1 VTGAAPRAS
10 ELAGVVLAAG
20 SSRRM
25 GLSKLTLPWTEG
37 RAIIEAVVAALR
49 GGGVRRILVVVGGD
63 RQDVEAAVARS
74 QVELVENSGSAGGE
88 MLSSI
93 QAGLRALGDLPA
105 AALITPGDLP
115 AMRPTT
121 VRAVARAWETAHD
134 TICVPVHGGRRGHP
148 VLLPRRVWPEVLA
161 LPSGQSLRDY
171 LRPLAREIVA
181 VEVDDAGIHAD
192 VDTPQ
197 DYHATR

>member
-1 VTGAAPRAS
+1 MTSAAPSES

-20 SSRRM
+20 HSRRM

-37 RAIIEAVVAALR
+37 RTIIEAVVAALR
-49 GGGVRRILVVVGGD
+49 GGGLRRILVVVGGD
-63 RQDVEAAVARS
+63 RQEVEAAVARS
-74 QVELVENSGSAGGE
+74 QVELVENPSFAEGE

-115 AMRPTT
+115 AMRPAT
-121 VRAVARAWETAHD
+121 VQAVVKAWETARD
-134 TICVPVHGGRRGHP
+134 AICAPAYGGRRGHP

-171 LRPLAREIVA
+171 LRLRIDDIQV
-181 VEVDDAGIHAD
+181 VEVDDPGIHAD

-197 DYHATR
+197 DYRATR